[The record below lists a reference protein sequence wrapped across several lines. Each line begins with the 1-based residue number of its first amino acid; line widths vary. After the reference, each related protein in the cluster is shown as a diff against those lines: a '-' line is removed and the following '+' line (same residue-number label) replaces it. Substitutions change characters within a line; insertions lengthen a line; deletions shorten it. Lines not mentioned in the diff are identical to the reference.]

1 MPADSIHG
9 EMMSFLE
16 SRQQVA
22 PQGIGKPLRR
32 REDYR
37 FMTGAGNYAD
47 DMNLP
52 GQTYA
57 YVVRSPHAHAR
68 IAGIDVGPAVRS
80 AGVLAVLTGVDAA
93 QDGLQ
98 PVPQRPVPTNPH
110 EVPLRQEMAQL
121 EPYLE
126 IQQIRFGS
134 RLAIAREVEPETLDA
149 LVPTLVLQPLVEN
162 AVRHGVARKAGP
174 AAVRIRAFR
183 DGTRLAL
190 EVANDGPPP
199 GDAARDA
206 DRGLG
211 LRTTRGRLAS
221 LYGDDH
227 ELTLHATGRGAVARV
242 SVPLHGVDA
251 R

>member
-110 EVPLRQEMAQL
+110 EVPLKSRDGSPFLIAPHL
-121 EPYLE
+121 VLAVGKTRYVGEPV
-126 IQQIRFGS
+126 
-134 RLAIAREVEPETLDA
+134 AVVVAETLWQAMDAAEHLEVVYAPLPAVVRSVDA
-149 LVPTLVLQPLVEN
+149 LAPGGPLIWEEHGANLGVDSEAGDEVATELAFAQAAH
-162 AVRHGVARKAGP
+162 AVR
-174 AAVRIRAFR
+174 
-183 DGTRLAL
+183 L
-190 EVANDGPPP
+190 E
-199 GDAARDA
+199 
-206 DRGLG
+206 
-211 LRTTRGRLAS
+211 
-221 LYGDDH
+221 
-227 ELTLHATGRGAVARV
+227 
-242 SVPLHGVDA
+242 
-251 R
+251 